1 MHDALVQWFGQTGV
15 PSAKNGLSK
24 NNEKKEIISLPGK

>member
-24 NNEKKEIISLPGK
+24 NNEKKRNYQPTG